1 MKISNP
7 PVVELNAYSAT
18 QGKFVCIMIN
28 LVTIEFNREESQ
40 LRFALSGCAYMSESI
55 CVIER
60 QFNQCLIACTLF
72 YVQSKRLFRIS
83 NECS

>member
-40 LRFALSGCAYMSESI
+40 LRFCFMSKVNDYFESVMNAVNAVQI
-55 CVIER
+55 IML
-60 QFNQCLIACTLF
+60 CLG
-72 YVQSKRLFRIS
+72 
-83 NECS
+83 